1 MEKSSYIM
9 ESRNEVAR
17 LEKKTGFS
25 AVQEQAGW
33 AGLKPGMRVADFG
46 CGSGKTSSYLKD
58 LAGVNG
64 EVLGIDRSS
73 DRISFARE
81 NYSGQRISFV
91 ERDIYQDLSDLGQFD
106 FIWVR
111 FFLEYHRKS
120 QFDLVEKFSK
130 LLSPGGILCLID
142 LDHNCMNHY
151 GYSAKLKNA
160 IESSIAAL
168 ERDGD
173 FDPYAGRRL
182 YSHMYD
188 LQLENI
194 DVHVGAHH
202 LIFGELKEGIES
214 NWLQKVAVA
223 GRDSGYSYPD
233 YPGGFKEFYL
243 DCRNFFQDPRRFT
256 YTPLIICRGSRSTDS
271 VSVE

>member
-9 ESRNEVAR
+9 ESCDEVKR
-17 LEKKTGFS
+17 LETKTGSS
-25 AVQEQAGW
+25 AVQEQACW
-33 AGLKPGMRVADFG
+33 AGLKPGMRVADIG
-46 CGSGKTSSYLKD
+46 CGSGKTSSYLKEIT
-58 LAGVNG
+58 GVTG

-81 NYSGQRISFV
+81 NYSGDGISFV

-120 QFDLVEKFSK
+120 QFDLVEKLSK
-130 LLSPGGILCLID
+130 LLSPEGILCLID
-142 LDHNCMNHY
+142 LDHNSMNHY
-151 GYSAKLKNA
+151 GHSARLKNA

-168 ERDGD
+168 EKDAD

-182 YSHMYD
+182 YSHMFD

-194 DVHVGAHH
+194 DIHVGAHH
-202 LIFGELKEGIES
+202 LIFGELKEGEEF

-223 GRDSGYSYPD
+223 GRDSGYDYPD
-233 YPGGFKEFYL
+233 YPGGFEEFYL
-243 DCRNFFQDPRRFT
+243 DCRKFFQDPRRFT
-256 YTPLIICRGSRSTDS
+256 YTPLIICRGSRGADS
-271 VSVE
+271 VNVE